1 MISFNSLQSKVNIL
15 ETISSHEEQLFNIL
29 EIYMDSF
36 PVLNA
41 HLFRYSPLG
50 YLAEGILAITPS
62 GLIHIREM
70 REDIRSLP
78 IIYDA
83 IQERKA
89 KYCSGVDYLVQ
100 TNSKYIISTNVT
112 SMTVTPI
119 CMDSVVIGYICT
131 SEFKNNIP
139 VDESLLSALSQY
151 GKLIGK
157 VFERSSKTDSSSLL
171 SRRELE
177 VMKRISWG
185 ERTKEM
191 ADIMGLSEFTI
202 KQYVQAAIHKLGAQ
216 NRAHAVSE
224 LLRKGIIN

>member
-1 MISFNSLQSKVNIL
+1 MISFNTLQNKVKVL
-15 ETISSHEEQLFNIL
+15 ETVSSHEEQLYKIL

-36 PVLNA
+36 PVLDA
-41 HLFRYSPLG
+41 HLFRYSPFG

-78 IIYDA
+78 IIYSA

-89 KYCSGVDYLVQ
+89 KYCCGVDYLIQ
-100 TNSKYIISTNVT
+100 TNSKYIISSNIT

-119 CMDSVVIGYICT
+119 CMDSVVMGYICS
-131 SEFKNNIP
+131 SEFENNTHIE
-139 VDESLLSALSQY
+139 DSWLNSLSQY

-157 VFERSSKTDSSSLL
+157 VFERSTKADSSPLL

-185 ERTKEM
+185 ESNKEM
-191 ADIMGLSEFTI
+191 AVTMGLSELTI
-202 KQYVQAAIHKLGAQ
+202 KQYVKTAIDKIGAL
-216 NRAHAVSE
+216 NRAHAVSV

>member
-1 MISFNSLQSKVNIL
+1 
-15 ETISSHEEQLFNIL
+15 
-29 EIYMDSF
+29 MDSF

-62 GLIHIREM
+62 GLIHTREM
-70 REDIRSLP
+70 REDVRSLP

-112 SMTVTPI
+112 SMTITPI

-131 SEFKNNIP
+131 SEFKSNIP
-139 VDESLLSALSQY
+139 VDDSLLSALSQY
-151 GKLIGK
+151 GKLIVK
-157 VFERSSKTDSSSLL
+157 YLSDPRRRTSSLL